1 MYILI
6 YIMSKTSKTTALP
19 ARQARSRETLE
30 RLLHAATEILDK
42 DGLEGATIPRIA
54 ARAGLTPGAI
64 YRRFPD
70 KDALMRA
77 TFLRLLEK
85 NEHQSAGLLAP
96 EQWAHVPLP
105 QMVRQILAITLTG
118 HSRHRRLLRAL
129 ALFSMQHADAA
140 FLRSI
145 EDRQW
150 RTFRNVGDLLLTR
163 RAEMRHPDPEK
174 AVPFALLMVGIAAKG
189 VLVLPRD
196 TTSLARLVPNVEL
209 RVQED
214 LPEMVLEYLGIG

>member
-1 MYILI
+1 
-6 YIMSKTSKTTALP
+6 MSKTSKTTALP
-19 ARQARSRETLE
+19 AQQARSRETLE
-30 RLLHAATEILDK
+30 RLLRAATEILDK

-54 ARAGLTPGAI
+54 KRAGLTPGAI

-77 TFLRLLEK
+77 TFLRLLDK
-85 NEHQSAGLLAP
+85 NEGQSAGLLTP
-96 EQWAHVPLP
+96 ERWAHVPLA
-105 QMVRQILAITLTG
+105 QMVRQIIAVTLTG
-118 HSRHRRLLRAL
+118 HSRHRQLLRAL
-129 ALFSMQHADAA
+129 SLFSMQHADAA
-140 FLRSI
+140 FLRAI

-150 RTFRNVGDLLLTR
+150 RTFRNVSDLLLTR
-163 RAEMRHPDPEK
+163 RAGMRHPDPDR

-196 TTSLARLVPNVEL
+196 TTPLARLVPNVEL

-214 LPEMVLEYLGIG
+214 LPEMVLAYLGID